1 MKIKMKNSRN
11 QFMHRN
17 NAKVL
22 VLGSRIY
29 VFQSV
34 VAEWEL
40 LACGA
45 LAITSIPM
53 HNKSRI
59 ITPSVQRVE
68 EFKEMTGQKYVS
80 FRLDIDLKMV
90 ALK

>member
-1 MKIKMKNSRN
+1 
-11 QFMHRN
+11 MHRN

-34 VAEWEL
+34 VAEWAS
-40 LACGA
+40 LACGFV
-45 LAITSIPM
+45 AITSIPM

-68 EFKEMTGQKYVS
+68 EFKEMNGQKYVS
-80 FRLDIDLKMV
+80 FRLNDLKMV